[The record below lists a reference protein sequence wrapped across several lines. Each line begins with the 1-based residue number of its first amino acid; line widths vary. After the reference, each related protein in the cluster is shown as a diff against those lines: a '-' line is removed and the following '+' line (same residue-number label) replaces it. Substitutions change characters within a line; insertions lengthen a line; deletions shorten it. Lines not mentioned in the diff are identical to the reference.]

1 MTSVTAAGG
10 QMAWQDTTSYSRSG
24 SRDPTTWSL
33 GIGGLRITVTKG
45 YHHLEDSWVMH
56 CSPWFDTK
64 IIGPSDRSKEW
75 AQTCALDLVRTRVA
89 AINDAIANPGASS

>member
-1 MTSVTAAGG
+1 
-10 QMAWQDTTSYSRSG
+10 MAWRDTTLYSRDG
-24 SRDPTTWSL
+24 SRNPTTWSL
-33 GIGGLRITVTKG
+33 DIGALHINVTKG
-45 YHHLEDSWVMH
+45 YWHLEDSWVMH

-89 AINDAIANPGASS
+89 AINAALANTGASS